1 MRRSRGVRGR
11 AAGAALAL
19 AACLCGAGG
28 AGAQQGTPAAPP
40 AGVVVGRPLSLDE
53 ALRLA
58 AGASEQVGIAR
69 AGITRARGQ
78 IAQARSQALPQLS
91 GSVQYTR
98 TLKSQFSGVS
108 LGGAPDTLAPPTNC
122 PTGRFQPHPA
132 LPVDAR
138 VDSLEHALEC
148 SGSGA
153 GLSGF
158 GKLGFGA
165 ANTYNLGLNL
175 QQTLFAGGRIA
186 AQNRIA
192 RSGRENAEITLT
204 STQAQLVLDVTQAYY
219 DAELSD
225 RLVAIAE
232 AGLAQ
237 AEETLRQTEVAR
249 RVGAQPEFDLLR
261 AQVARDNQR
270 PVVIQ
275 RRSDRDLAYLRLK
288 QLLNLPLDQPLSL
301 TSALGEADS
310 VVARTPAARAA
321 DSIPGPDTLTE
332 ARVVVRQAAVAVE
345 VQEQQLRV
353 TRSQRLPTVVL
364 TSQYGRV
371 AYPDNPFPTWSDFR
385 SNWTVGAGLSLP
397 IFTGGRIHGEELV
410 AEANL
415 AEARERLQQTR
426 ELAQL
431 DTRTALERLATA
443 RSSYQASAGTAG
455 QALRAYQIAEV
466 RYREGV
472 STQLELNDA
481 RLSLQQAQANQALAA
496 RDLQIAEARARLLK
510 DLPLSTTGAASAT
523 TAAATGQSQQ
533 GTQSTQSQSTSS
545 FTQTQAGGTGTGG
558 TRQTTTSIPGAG
570 NP

>member
-1 MRRSRGVRGR
+1 MRRTRGVRGR

-19 AACLCGAGG
+19 AAVLGAVAP
-28 AGAQQGTPAAPP
+28 AGAQQTVPPAAPT
-40 AGVVVGRPLSLDE
+40 AGARPLSLDE
-53 ALRLA
+53 ALRMA

-78 IAQARSQALPQLS
+78 IAQARSQYLPQLS

-98 TLKSQFSGVS
+98 TLKSQFQGVS
-108 LGGAPDTLAPPTNC
+108 LGAPADTVAPPTDC
-122 PTGRFQPHPA
+122 PTGTYRPHPS
-132 LPVDAR
+132 LPTDQR

-148 SGSGA
+148 SGSA
-153 GLSGF
+153 SGLSGF

-175 QQTLFAGGRIA
+175 QQTLFSGGRVGA
-186 AQNRIA
+186 LNRIA
-192 RSGRENAEITLT
+192 QAGRENAEITLT

-219 DAELSD
+219 DAALSD

-237 AEETLRQTEVAR
+237 ADETLRQTEVSR
-249 RVGAQPEFDLLR
+249 RVGAAPEFDLLR

-301 TSALGEADS
+301 TSTLGEADS
-310 VVARTPAARAA
+310 VVAATPAARAA

-332 ARVVVRQAAVAVE
+332 GRAVVRQAAVNVQ

-353 TRSQRLPTVVL
+353 TRSQRLPAVVL

-410 AEANL
+410 AQANL
-415 AEARERLQQTR
+415 AEARQRLQQTR

-443 RSSYQASAGTAG
+443 RASYQAVAGTAR

-472 STQLELNDA
+472 STQLELNDS

-496 RDLQIAEARARLLK
+496 RDLQIAEARVRLLK
-510 DLPLSTTGAASAT
+510 DLPLSTAGAAAST
-523 TAAATGQSQQ
+523 TAAASGQSQQ
-533 GTQSTQSQSTSS
+533 GGQSTQSGTS
-545 FTQTQAGGTGTGG
+545 FTQTQSGGSTGTGAAA
-558 TRQTTTSIPGAG
+558 QTTTTTIPGAG
-570 NP
+570 SQ